1 MSKKKYHGITN
12 EELMLLHEL
21 VKDKKQHWDDVLKK
35 KELLKITKE
44 GNLAKTTLTD
54 KDIDYIKNQEWF
66 VLLNSIFEKLE
77 VILPLLLEVED
88 YKNLYEKIRL

>member
-12 EELMLLHEL
+12 KELMLLHEL
-21 VKDKKQHWDDVLKK
+21 IKDKKQHWDNAIKK

-44 GNLAKTTLTD
+44 GALAKTTLND

-66 VLLNSIFEKLE
+66 ILLNSIFEKLE
-77 VILPLLLEVED
+77 AILPLLLEVDD

>member
-77 VILPLLLEVED
+77 AILPLLLEVED